1 MAMRHHNI
9 VRKEPSRDNRALD
22 QQLPLGI
29 QVPLGIQDF
38 LKSAEKWDTGPV
50 RPVWPYER
58 IAAEVPV
65 FIGPKRNLLSSL

>member
-22 QQLPLGI
+22 QQL
-29 QVPLGIQDF
+29 PLGIQDF